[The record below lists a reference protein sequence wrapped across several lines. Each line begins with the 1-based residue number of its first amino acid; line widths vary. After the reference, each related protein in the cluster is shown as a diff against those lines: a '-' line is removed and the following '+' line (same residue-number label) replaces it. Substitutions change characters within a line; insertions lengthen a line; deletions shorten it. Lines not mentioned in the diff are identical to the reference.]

1 MPCNDMSSAA
11 YAMQHA
17 TSRACTAMV
26 CRGVHANRRNTA
38 RQRCHRDPWRKETR
52 FVGSQIWFREMKP
65 EGLLNSMLKVFPCAE
80 AEMKHVADAKADLP
94 AVCARVQLCF
104 DWTTCGRTV
113 MSNMTELAVADSL
126 CTARNGCTRLERI
139 AIYWISCQAPLGGHG
154 QVGRAIPE
162 HYAVA
167 ARPDDRGTVRRSSS
181 LSSLGNRNSLR
192 SIAIAHAAAGGA
204 ARVDQQDECHKYGHR
219 CWPQPVH
226 TVRHRALARFSLFCP
241 STPVVGGRTRVF
253 WPQ

>member
-1 MPCNDMSSAA
+1 
-11 YAMQHA
+11 
-17 TSRACTAMV
+17 
-26 CRGVHANRRNTA
+26 
-38 RQRCHRDPWRKETR
+38 
-52 FVGSQIWFREMKP
+52 
-65 EGLLNSMLKVFPCAE
+65 
-80 AEMKHVADAKADLP
+80 MKHVADAKADLP

-181 LSSLGNRNSLR
+181 LSVPRQSQLIANPECSCCCRCDREDRHRGLCNHRATIPGPAACPAQSDACSSESHDDGTCTAR
-192 SIAIAHAAAGGA
+192 SFLSFPIYSAAA
-204 ARVDQQDECHKYGHR
+204 KYHS
-219 CWPQPVH
+219 CQLLLHPFV
-226 TVRHRALARFSLFCP
+226 
-241 STPVVGGRTRVF
+241 
-253 WPQ
+253 